1 MNWLEERVEQGASTE
16 YCLMH
21 NDYHPQNLMLSSKD
35 HQLTILDWSFV
46 EIGDFRLELAW
57 SALLFGVM
65 FGEQYRLPLMEFY
78 EEIRGR
84 PIQHFKYFEVLK
96 LTQRMLTI
104 ATWLDKSVTIPVPK
118 ITRDAI
124 RGDYKIHVL
133 NVYRRLKQILAYSLP
148 TFENL

>member
-1 MNWLEERVEQGASTE
+1 
-16 YCLMH
+16 
-21 NDYHPQNLMLSSKD
+21 
-35 HQLTILDWSFV
+35 
-46 EIGDFRLELAW
+46 
-57 SALLFGVM
+57 
-65 FGEQYRLPLMEFY
+65 
-78 EEIRGR
+78 
-84 PIQHFKYFEVLK
+84 
-96 LTQRMLTI
+96 MLTI